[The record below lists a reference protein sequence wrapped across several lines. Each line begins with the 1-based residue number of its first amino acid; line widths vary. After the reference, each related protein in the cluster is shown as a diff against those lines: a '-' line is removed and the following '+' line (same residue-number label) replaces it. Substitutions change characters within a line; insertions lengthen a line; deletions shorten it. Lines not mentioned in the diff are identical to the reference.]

1 MKMKKL
7 LIICLTLLLT
17 SCSNILSTET
27 IYECSGKFTT
37 KSGKLSEATE
47 LAMRFTKYRSIVSL
61 WSDSGG
67 MIKGEFRIKPA
78 MYSVLYLDIKI
89 VGDQIQLYNDSK
101 FTKIA
106 GYFNLLNRVVEL
118 STYRGFY
125 YGECVETDR

>member
-1 MKMKKL
+1 
-7 LIICLTLLLT
+7 
-17 SCSNILSTET
+17 
-27 IYECSGKFTT
+27 
-37 KSGKLSEATE
+37 
-47 LAMRFTKYRSIVSL
+47 
-61 WSDSGG
+61 
-67 MIKGEFRIKPA
+67 

-89 VGDQIQLYNDSK
+89 VGDQIQLYNDSM